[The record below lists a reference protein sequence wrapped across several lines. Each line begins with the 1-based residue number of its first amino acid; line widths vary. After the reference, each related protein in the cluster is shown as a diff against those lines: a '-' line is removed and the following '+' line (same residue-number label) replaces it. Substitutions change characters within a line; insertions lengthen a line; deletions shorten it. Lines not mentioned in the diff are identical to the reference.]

1 MTISERIFVLLKT
14 KHLSQKELSEYT
26 GLSPAAISSWKAN
39 GTNPSADKLIKICE
53 FLNVTPY
60 YLLTGQTDPSVP
72 LVIAEDSSGYH
83 NPYESDETDMITMFR
98 KLRPIDQGRILEKM
112 EQMISQYH
120 NEQ

>member
-14 KHLSQKELSEYT
+14 KHLTQKELSEYT

-53 FLNVTPY
+53 FLDITPY
-60 YLLTGQTDPSVP
+60 YLLTGQDEPSAP
-72 LVIAEDSSGYH
+72 LTIADDSPGYH
-83 NPYESDETDMITMFR
+83 NPYESSDADMLLMFR

-120 NEQ
+120 TEQ